1 MDRRWLRGVGVRLSD
16 PEDHRQSRLRRCLW
30 REVGGTGHSQV
41 ADIPDSTV
49 LSTARRSLAT
59 NFMPKES
66 ALRLLYLS
74 QRQGAPALE
83 PLAPSTPSWMPPPTL
98 VPQPSQLIKPDFP
111 QHSPTLVS
119 SSCDLEDSSGSVN
132 ACQCVSEHTRVQVFV
147 CVCTWMCIRTA
158 M

>member
-1 MDRRWLRGVGVRLSD
+1 MDRRWLGGVGVRLSD

-59 NFMPKES
+59 IIMRMAP
-66 ALRLLYLS
+66 ALHLLYLS

-83 PLAPSTPSWMPPPTL
+83 LLPRCPLDALTHSCPPANPVNNARLPTKRNKKKKDKHIHSLLKRQFPSTS
-98 VPQPSQLIKPDFP
+98 
-111 QHSPTLVS
+111 
-119 SSCDLEDSSGSVN
+119 N
-132 ACQCVSEHTRVQVFV
+132 
-147 CVCTWMCIRTA
+147 
-158 M
+158 

>member
-30 REVGGTGHSQV
+30 REGGGTGHSQV

-49 LSTARRSLAT
+49 LSTTRRSLAT
-59 NFMPKES
+59 IIMRMAP
-66 ALRLLYLS
+66 ALHLLYLS
-74 QRQGAPALE
+74 QRQGAPSLE

-98 VPQPSQLIKPDFP
+98 VPQPSRLIKPDFP